1 MLYSITSLLIIMC
14 NDKTKTTRKKGADT
28 DSSLCHG
35 CGKVPCVDDDFKCPS
50 CKHNFCND
58 CTTLPCECSCYGYT
72 KLCPNC
78 DVKECP
84 HCCSRNCVSC
94 AEWKTCVYCKEEACR
109 RCVEYDGVTFW
120 DPLFIDILFA
130 HCDCDPRVKSGEM

>member
-1 MLYSITSLLIIMC
+1 MCVVFDHFIADMC

-35 CGKVPCVDDDFKCPS
+35 CGKVPCVDDDFECPS

-58 CTTLPCECSCYGYT
+58 CTLTCATECPMCYE

-78 DVKECP
+78 INTKSVLIA
-84 HCCSRNCVSC
+84 VGG
-94 AEWKTCVYCKEEACR
+94 T
-109 RCVEYDGVTFW
+109 VEFATMICGGRLVGSAKKK
-120 DPLFIDILFA
+120 PVDIVLNITA
-130 HCDCDPRVKSGEM
+130 